1 MANNIDLSYLQEIS
15 GGDSS
20 FIKEML
26 ELYVNTTAQ
35 EALQFTELF
44 NNGDINGIGH
54 LAHKMKAPIQ
64 MLGANELFNTIRTL
78 EQIGKTGQNSGEIS
92 TLIEKAQTLVKE
104 SIEEIQQILGTL

>member
-26 ELYVNTTAQ
+26 ALYVNTTAQ
-35 EALQFTELF
+35 EASHFTELF
-44 NNGDINGIGH
+44 NNGDVDGIGH

-64 MLGANELFNTIRTL
+64 MLGASELFETIRTL
-78 EQIGKTGQNSGEIS
+78 EQIGKTGQNTGQIKD
-92 TLIEKAQTLVKE
+92 LIDKAQTLVNE
-104 SIEEIQQILGTL
+104 SIEEIQQILGTF

>member
-35 EALQFTELF
+35 EASLF
-44 NNGDINGIGH
+44 PILLSNGDINGIGN

-64 MLGANELFNTIRTL
+64 MLGANELFNVIRNL
-78 EQIGKTGQNSGEIS
+78 EQIGKNGQHSEEIAP
-92 TLIEKAQTLVKE
+92 LVDKAQELVNS
-104 SIEEIQQILGTL
+104 SIEEIHQILGTL

>member
-15 GGDSS
+15 GGDAS

-35 EALQFTELF
+35 EATLYNNLLQNQDYE
-44 NNGDINGIGH
+44 GISH

-64 MLGANELFNTIRTL
+64 MLGANELFN
-78 EQIGKTGQNSGEIS
+78 
-92 TLIEKAQTLVKE
+92 LVKTVE
-104 SIEEIQQILGTL
+104 NNSKNGLELNHLPDQISRIQQLIMDSIDEIQEILKTL

>member
-35 EALQFTELF
+35 EASLF
-44 NNGDINGIGH
+44 PALLSSGDINGIGN

-64 MLGANELFNTIRTL
+64 MLGANQLFDTIRSL
-78 EQIGKTGQNSGEIS
+78 EQIGKNGQHTDEIEP
-92 TLIEKAQTLVKE
+92 LIEKVQTLVNS
-104 SIEEIQQILGTL
+104 SIEEIHQILGTL